1 MTKAASRR
9 LKLTANILYA
19 IICVDNFVVRALQ
32 NSGWP
37 LLAKGVMLYDEIHT
51 SFDMGNRFATYFP
64 HKSALTAR
72 LDPERLAFLL

>member
-1 MTKAASRR
+1 M
-9 LKLTANILYA
+9 TANILYA

-37 LLAKGVMLYDEIHT
+37 LLAKGVMLYEEVRKN
-51 SFDMGNRFATYFP
+51 FDMGNFVATYFP

-72 LDPERLAFLL
+72 LAPSG

>member
-1 MTKAASRR
+1 M
-9 LKLTANILYA
+9 TANILYA

-37 LLAKGVMLYDEIHT
+37 LLAKGVMLYEEVRKN
-51 SFDMGNRFATYFP
+51 FDMGNLVATYFP

-72 LDPERLAFLL
+72 LAPSG